1 MSTVSSPARA
11 ESEGQAAWPQLRN
24 PVHGEP
30 EKSDSKAIIQAM
42 TEKGKK
48 SGYRTII
55 RPRITCGLHQM
66 RTQKLGA

>member
-1 MSTVSSPARA
+1 M
-11 ESEGQAAWPQLRN
+11 ESLKKR
-24 PVHGEP
+24 
-30 EKSDSKAIIQAM
+30 DSKAIIHAM
-42 TEKGKK
+42 TEKAKK